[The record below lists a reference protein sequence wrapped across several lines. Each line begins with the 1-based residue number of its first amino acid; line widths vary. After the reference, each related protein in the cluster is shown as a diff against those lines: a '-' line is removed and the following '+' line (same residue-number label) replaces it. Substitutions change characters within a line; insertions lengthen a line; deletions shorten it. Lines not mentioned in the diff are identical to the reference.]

1 MPRTHL
7 RNNGLYNRADE
18 IFNSLGQFLMAV
30 DRNPPLVSA
39 ITVLRN
45 PPRIASRFERGT
57 FAEPGPLRLARPA
70 TETK

>member
-1 MPRTHL
+1 
-7 RNNGLYNRADE
+7 
-18 IFNSLGQFLMAV
+18 MAV
-30 DRNPPLVSA
+30 DRNPPLASA

-45 PPRIASRFERGT
+45 PPRTASRFGRGT